1 MVQEKSQAGW
11 VEITTAHSGAWP
23 TWALVLCQAQS
34 PHLLNG
40 SGGIHLMKSRKDGHS
55 GLPRSNSW
63 QLYELKQVT

>member
-11 VEITTAHSGAWP
+11 VEITSAHSGAWP

-40 SGGIHLMKSRKDGHS
+40 SGGIHLMKSRKD
-55 GLPRSNSW
+55 
-63 QLYELKQVT
+63 